1 VPTSPP
7 SDPPGGAGRRPVI
20 GITAGE
26 LVASYGVW
34 KERASLVPAD
44 YIHAVANAGG
54 VPVVLSP
61 VAGIADALAER
72 IDGLMLTG
80 GVDVDAGLFGA
91 ERHPRAQ
98 RPDPTRDRFELDL
111 LDAAEERGLPVL
123 AICRGIQVVNV
134 WRGGTLHQH
143 LPDLGADPDH
153 MAVPGV
159 YGRHR
164 VRVDPASRLGAIVR
178 REELDVPTHHHQ
190 APDRVGS
197 GLVASAWAI
206 DGTVEGLEDPSSRYL
221 IAVQWH
227 PEMDEDLTLFSSLVA
242 AATPAAVARRA

>member
-98 RPDPTRDRFELDL
+98 RPDPTRDRSSGPN
-111 LDAAEERGLPVL
+111 ATPGPS
-123 AICRGIQVVNV
+123 
-134 WRGGTLHQH
+134 
-143 LPDLGADPDH
+143 DPTRR
-153 MAVPGV
+153 ATASSSTSSTRRRNAGSRCSPSAG
-159 YGRHR
+159 
-164 VRVDPASRLGAIVR
+164 ASR
-178 REELDVPTHHHQ
+178 
-190 APDRVGS
+190 
-197 GLVASAWAI
+197 W
-206 DGTVEGLEDPSSRYL
+206 
-221 IAVQWH
+221 
-227 PEMDEDLTLFSSLVA
+227 
-242 AATPAAVARRA
+242 